1 MGRKKI
7 GGIFFF
13 LVCFASVPIFWI
25 LVLSFWCTHFK
36 SLPFEHFE
44 HLNLILVYVSVLCYF
59 DYLFC
64 PDRRISTHFSLS
76 LFLRFTKRKKKRN
89 SHAIRQSS
97 LCVVF
102 FFYYYRLIAHLKCQ
116 LNTTKAAC
124 SVSLPFLIPTKIF
137 RFYFRS
143 MELCLHLEQFVRD
156 NFVKSKRKITTTIK
170 NKKK

>member
-1 MGRKKI
+1 MSLYCVI
-7 GGIFFF
+7 LTIYF
-13 LVCFASVPIFWI
+13 VPIAEFR
-25 LVLSFWCTHFK
+25 
-36 SLPFEHFE
+36 
-44 HLNLILVYVSVLCYF
+44 LIFL
-59 DYLFC
+59 
-64 PDRRISTHFSLS
+64 SLS
-76 LFLRFTKRKKKRN
+76 LSLTNLGVCLFWFGLPKEKKKKFTCN
-89 SHAIRQSS
+89 QTIKSMC
-97 LCVVF
+97 CV